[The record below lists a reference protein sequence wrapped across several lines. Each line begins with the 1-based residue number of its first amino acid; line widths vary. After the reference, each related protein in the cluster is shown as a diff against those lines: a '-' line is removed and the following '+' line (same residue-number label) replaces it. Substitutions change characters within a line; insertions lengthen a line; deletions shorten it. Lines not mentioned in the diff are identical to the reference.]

1 MVTFAKVANLAN
13 CHIGMINW
21 ATIGSKLGYQ
31 VDHHSGG
38 PPGATCIASKVG
50 HQVASL
56 EFLYYLGLLCCIDL
70 VPGSSLQIVNFPN
83 VMNVD
88 LSHDERWHIFH
99 QVLRLRSPEKNVS
112 TTFISSAWAQAIYVY
127 MYTLDSDKIDQ
138 VSPPR
143 LLGVGFLVHNIYD
156 DTW

>member
-1 MVTFAKVANLAN
+1 M
-13 CHIGMINW
+13 
-21 ATIGSKLGYQ
+21 
-31 VDHHSGG
+31 DHHSGG

-88 LSHDERWHIFH
+88 LPHDERWHIFH
-99 QVLRLRSPEKNVS
+99 QVIHSLSCDLSPEETVA
-112 TTFISSAWAQAIYVY
+112 TTFISSALIAQ
-127 MYTLDSDKIDQ
+127 
-138 VSPPR
+138 
-143 LLGVGFLVHNIYD
+143 HNIILL
-156 DTW
+156 